1 MNPSLSNHFWLL
13 FTLGLALI
21 WPAGAH
27 AQRAP
32 RHPAAPTA
40 PQNNATTWHNTGA
53 TDPSARSGRHVRRAQ
68 ARDLAYGDS
77 DGGGPTDDSD
87 VGGRSF
93 ETARERTKH
102 EPPVSETMQA
112 ALRYFRVDPK
122 NFDRLRRTANTRALL
137 PTFAAGFRLDDTTF
151 DRTETQRLSNPRDNQ
166 ENRDTNTNTISI
178 GAVWDFRELIF
189 NPAEVQVYGLIG
201 VQRDLM
207 LETTRIYY
215 LRKQL
220 FVRFLNSPPQD
231 PLAREALLLRVD
243 EFTALLDVL
252 TGGWFS
258 KATDS
263 RYQAARGGGR
273 GRRPSGGGGETGRA
287 SGTDA
292 YTAPRP
298 RTGTW

>member
-1 MNPSLSNHFWLL
+1 M
-13 FTLGLALI
+13 
-21 WPAGAH
+21 
-27 AQRAP
+27 
-32 RHPAAPTA
+32 
-40 PQNNATTWHNTGA
+40 
-53 TDPSARSGRHVRRAQ
+53 RRAQ
-68 ARDLAYGDS
+68 ARDLAYGEGD
-77 DGGGPTDDSD
+77 DGGGPGAD

-93 ETARERTKH
+93 ETARERTKY

-151 DRTETQRLSNPRDNQ
+151 DRSERQRLSNPRDVQ

-263 RYQAARGGGR
+263 RYEAAKGGGR
-273 GRRPSGGGGETGRA
+273 GRRPGSGTTERS

-292 YTAPRP
+292 YTAPRSRP
-298 RTGTW
+298 GSW

>member
-1 MNPSLSNHFWLL
+1 MIMQRPRTHVRDLPAMRSA
-13 FTLGLALI
+13 LALI
-21 WPAGAH
+21 PALGCLTA
-27 AQRAP
+27 ACATTGSTRPEAKQPIDAELAYRAP
-32 RHPAAPTA
+32 EAPPGGFDVSA
-40 PQNNATTWHNTGA
+40 YEQ
-53 TDPSARSGRHVRRAQ
+53 DPTRRVQAQ
-68 ARDLAYGDS
+68 ELAYGGEPAS
-77 DGGGPTDDSD
+77 EPSEAG
-87 VGGRSF
+87 GGRSL
-93 ETARERTKH
+93 EAARERTKF

-112 ALRYFRVDPK
+112 ALRYFRVDPQ

-151 DRTETQRLSNPRDNQ
+151 DRFEEQQRSNPRIN
-166 ENRDTNTNTISI
+166 EERRDTQTNTISI
-178 GAVWDFRELIF
+178 GAVWDFRELVF

-258 KATDS
+258 STTDKRMRQS
-263 RYQAARGGGR
+263 RGG
-273 GRRPSGGGGETGRA
+273 RRRA
-287 SGTDA
+287 S
-292 YTAPRP
+292 
-298 RTGTW
+298 